1 MRIKDSRPL
10 VAPLRPEWHCRLSR
24 KGLGGLVVGG
34 GFEVS
39 VDDERGMLGHALR
52 GNIGGMT
59 RESTELIFP

>member
-1 MRIKDSRPL
+1 
-10 VAPLRPEWHCRLSR
+10 
-24 KGLGGLVVGG
+24 LVVGG